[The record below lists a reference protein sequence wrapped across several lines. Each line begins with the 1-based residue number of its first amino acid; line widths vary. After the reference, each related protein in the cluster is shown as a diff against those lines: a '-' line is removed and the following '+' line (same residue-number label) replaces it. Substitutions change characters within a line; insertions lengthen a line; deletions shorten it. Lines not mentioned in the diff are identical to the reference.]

1 MKGSISIIIGLGIAG
16 LLGLVA
22 VDSTNSDIVDPG
34 DTAEDFHVY
43 DVEEPYPLMAIVCQ
57 DNDFD
62 CQYADPNLHT
72 EVELPSCVRDA
83 LYQLTVAEY
92 QKQIYEGPTP
102 LSSVI
107 GKVYRLTIPGD
118 DRRYLYAYHLDLMPL
133 YRGFS
138 AVLLVHDTLTDTIS
152 SEPISIP
159 IGNCQEYCPRPWIY
173 FQDIDGDGNYEI
185 IVLSGRHFGTEC
197 NDITLYGLSVEKD
210 LSLRPRLEILTGI
223 YAGRAFP
230 GDRWE
235 DRYGYVVRS
244 IESGTSGTVNITVSL
259 SRKNLEFGERILG
272 FETYEIDSSGQYAK
286 TEYQI
291 VEEKYGHLF
300 FPRE

>member
-1 MKGSISIIIGLGIAG
+1 LAVKVWILILAMFASMGSLELAAADLIDRESME
-16 LLGLVA
+16 
-22 VDSTNSDIVDPG
+22 
-34 DTAEDFHVY
+34 AENPPEAY
-43 DVEEPYPLMAIVCQ
+43 QIWDVSEPYPLTAIVCAR
-57 DNDFD
+57 NDFD
-62 CQYADPNLHT
+62 CQHADPNLHT

-92 QKQIYEGPTP
+92 QKQIYEGSTP

-173 FQDIDGDGNYEI
+173 FQDIDGDGSYEI

-235 DRYGYVVRS
+235 DRYGYVVR
-244 IESGTSGTVNITVSL
+244 
-259 SRKNLEFGERILG
+259 
-272 FETYEIDSSGQYAK
+272 
-286 TEYQI
+286 
-291 VEEKYGHLF
+291 
-300 FPRE
+300 